1 MEAAIWRD
9 FVDSD
14 RVRCGLC
21 FSFCFEPY
29 TPLHQKSECDT
40 IDEYLKKKSDTNL
53 SETHVNTGIEI
64 KRNGC
69 IK

>member
-29 TPLHQKSECDT
+29 TPLHQKSKCDT
-40 IDEYLKKKSDTNL
+40 IDEYLKKKATRICQKH
-53 SETHVNTGIEI
+53 T
-64 KRNGC
+64 
-69 IK
+69 